1 MDEEEINQMRNSN
14 TAGFN
19 KMQTT
24 IREMQ
29 RQLQKNTSSLS
40 SSKSNLQMQNS
51 ESQNKVF
58 AQCEKVRQSVHEK
71 YNFTPSRIEGK
82 RPCGRDGC
90 AFVLTDNSLYIFGG
104 DRHKMSLNDAYEL
117 NLKCL
122 E

>member
-1 MDEEEINQMRNSN
+1 MRNSN

-58 AQCEKVRQSVHEK
+58 A
-71 YNFTPSRIEGK
+71 
-82 RPCGRDGC
+82 
-90 AFVLTDNSLYIFGG
+90 
-104 DRHKMSLNDAYEL
+104 
-117 NLKCL
+117 
-122 E
+122 